1 MENPYNGNYYQPYT
15 PTPQQT
21 PVPPVYDG
29 NQTMAS
35 LSLVM
40 GILALL
46 SLCCMPFLL
55 LFSPAWL
62 FYFPVFPK
70 DNMPVLVRQKQAWPL
85 VLAVL
90 PLQPY

>member
-46 SLCCMPFLL
+46 SLCCMPF
-55 LFSPAWL
+55 FTVHFRRPG
-62 FYFPVFPK
+62 YFIFLSFQRTICPFWSGK
-70 DNMPVLVRQKQAWPL
+70 SRHGHW
-85 VLAVL
+85 
-90 PLQPY
+90 Y